1 MSKELRPEND
11 LTILSLI
18 SSEGYY
24 GAENMLVAL
33 ARNLSQL
40 GCRCI
45 VAVFCD
51 SRFRHVEV
59 GEQAQRQG
67 LTVEIV
73 PCKGRWDWKAVALI
87 RTLVVKHNVDVLHPH
102 GYKSD
107 LYAYAAV
114 WPNRVA
120 LVATSHNW
128 PSELLTMRLYA
139 ALDRV
144 ALRGFDKVV
153 VVSDAVADILR
164 RWGVAPDKVST
175 IFNGVDIERFK
186 EATPTLRHEIA
197 PQDHS
202 LVGFVGRLVPGKGG
216 ELLLRAAQKVLAV
229 HRKTTFV
236 LVGDGPSR
244 RGWET
249 LATELG
255 IGQHVTF
262 AGVRDDMPGVYA
274 SLDIVVLPS
283 LIESMP
289 MCLLEAMAAG
299 KPVIATRVGAVP
311 KLIIPEQTGLLFDSA
326 DVNGLATHI
335 LRLLEDPELACRLG
349 QNGRAHASRHF
360 SAEAMAKSYR
370 GQYEK
375 VLARRRD
382 GIDEHPAPEA
392 SCR

>member
-1 MSKELRPEND
+1 
-11 LTILSLI
+11 
-18 SSEGYY
+18 
-24 GAENMLVAL
+24 
-33 ARNLSQL
+33 
-40 GCRCI
+40 
-45 VAVFCD
+45 
-51 SRFRHVEV
+51 
-59 GEQAQRQG
+59 
-67 LTVEIV
+67 
-73 PCKGRWDWKAVALI
+73 
-87 RTLVVKHNVDVLHPH
+87 
-102 GYKSD
+102 
-107 LYAYAAV
+107 
-114 WPNRVA
+114 
-120 LVATSHNW
+120 
-128 PSELLTMRLYA
+128 MRLYA